1 MLEFCKK
8 ILFKVSF
15 DASLFKKELTKS
27 MNWLEKNDAIKLKI
41 WALTFFSSHKK
52 IILDVF
58 DSIY

>member
-1 MLEFCKK
+1 MLDFCKK
-8 ILFKVSF
+8 ILIKVSF

-41 WALTFFSSHKK
+41 WALTFFSIHKK
-52 IILDVF
+52 IIIDVF

>member
-1 MLEFCKK
+1 MLDFCKK

-41 WALTFFSSHKK
+41 WALF
-52 IILDVF
+52 
-58 DSIY
+58 